1 MKEKLKTLDS
11 LEVLSFENQKAKYP
25 SHFHET
31 YCISLVE
38 KGVLLENELIVS
50 EDKILISHPDEVH
63 HNISLENI
71 SFSTFYV
78 SQDVIDFISPFGR
91 TSFQNKVIE
100 NPLLFNRLNNL
111 LHSIKEKKDE
121 KTFINN
127 LNNAFNQII
136 FQLII
141 NYGSVNPYSYESKS
155 TIIIDLKTYIS
166 ENLNL
171 KLSLFELARMSGMSK
186 FQFIRWFKSNV
197 GMTPFEY
204 ILLKRVEYGRTLIK
218 QGFPLVE
225 VALDSGF
232 YDQSN
237 FSNYFKKYIGISPRM
252 YQQSCNIFQDCNQQ

>member
-111 LHSIKEKKDE
+111 LQFIKEK
-121 KTFINN
+121 
-127 LNNAFNQII
+127 
-136 FQLII
+136 
-141 NYGSVNPYSYESKS
+141 
-155 TIIIDLKTYIS
+155 
-166 ENLNL
+166 
-171 KLSLFELARMSGMSK
+171 R
-186 FQFIRWFKSNV
+186 
-197 GMTPFEY
+197 
-204 ILLKRVEYGRTLIK
+204 
-218 QGFPLVE
+218 
-225 VALDSGF
+225 
-232 YDQSN
+232 
-237 FSNYFKKYIGISPRM
+237 
-252 YQQSCNIFQDCNQQ
+252 

>member
-1 MKEKLKTLDS
+1 M
-11 LEVLSFENQKAKYP
+11 
-25 SHFHET
+25 
-31 YCISLVE
+31 
-38 KGVLLENELIVS
+38 
-50 EDKILISHPDEVH
+50 
-63 HNISLENI
+63 
-71 SFSTFYV
+71 
-78 SQDVIDFISPFGR
+78 
-91 TSFQNKVIE
+91 
-100 NPLLFNRLNNL
+100 
-111 LHSIKEKKDE
+111 
-121 KTFINN
+121 
-127 LNNAFNQII
+127 
-136 FQLII
+136 
-141 NYGSVNPYSYESKS
+141 
-155 TIIIDLKTYIS
+155 S

>member
-1 MKEKLKTLDS
+1 MKERLNILDS
-11 LEVLSFENQKAKYP
+11 LEVLSFQNKKTKHP
-25 SHFHET
+25 SHFHDT
-31 YCISLVE
+31 YCISLIE
-38 KGVLLENELIVS
+38 KGVLVENELVAS
-50 EDKILISHPDEVH
+50 TGKILISHPYEVH
-63 HNISLENI
+63 HNKSLENI

-78 SQDVIDFISPFGR
+78 SQDVIDFISPFNL
-91 TSFQNKVIE
+91 TSFQDKVIE
-100 NPLLFNRLNNL
+100 NPLLYNRLKNL
-111 LHSIKEKKDE
+111 LHSIKEKKEE
-121 KTFINN
+121 KSFINN
-127 LNNAFNQII
+127 FYDAFNQII
-136 FQLII
+136 LQLTN
-141 NYGSVNPYSYESKS
+141 NYGAVKPYEVENQS
-155 TIIIDLKTYIS
+155 TIVKDLKIYMS
-166 ENLNL
+166 DNLNT